1 MNLWEYIGKT
11 QKVFKDTPAAQI
23 TSPNSTRIP
32 FSTAFDIA
40 SNLPQNPGGWDNDDT
55 EKVRQ
60 VALNTVSKA
69 NPALVGGTIGLVLGG
84 PVGAAVG
91 AGSGLAIQQIDE
103 ATDGGA
109 TKVLQAG
116 QKKLS
121 L

>member
-1 MNLWEYIGKT
+1 M
-11 QKVFKDTPAAQI
+11 
-23 TSPNSTRIP
+23 
-32 FSTAFDIA
+32 
-40 SNLPQNPGGWDNDDT
+40 
-55 EKVRQ
+55 
-60 VALNTVSKA
+60 SKA

-116 QKKLS
+116 QKNFRSNYAFLRNVADENAAM
-121 L
+121 